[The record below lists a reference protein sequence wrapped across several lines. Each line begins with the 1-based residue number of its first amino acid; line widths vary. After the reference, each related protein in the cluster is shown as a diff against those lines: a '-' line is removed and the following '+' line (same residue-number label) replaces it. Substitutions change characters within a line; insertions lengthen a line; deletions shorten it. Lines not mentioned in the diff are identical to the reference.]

1 MIIVHVEYCNCLA
14 DYAGKKEEEISI
26 VEGASLRQLIRFLAE
41 LHSPT
46 FHNVALCR
54 NAPGPFLRV
63 FHNGKPL
70 ERQQLGT
77 HLVDGDE
84 IKLFPQIV
92 GKQVV

>member
-41 LHSPT
+41 QHSPT

-77 HLVDGDE
+77 HLVDGDK

>member
-1 MIIVHVEYCNCLA
+1 MITVHVEYCNCLA
-14 DYAGKKEEEISI
+14 DYAGKKEEEVSI
-26 VEGASLRQLIRFLAE
+26 VEGASLRQLIRFVAE
-41 LHSPT
+41 QHSPT

-77 HLVDGDE
+77 HLVDGDKIE
-84 IKLFPQIV
+84 LFPQIDR
-92 GKQVV
+92 K